1 MEQHNCYTTGA
12 IDMPTGDS
20 GRSRSAYSRTW
31 QDAAPTV
38 STVVKLELLVRD
50 LVKAAIDSIGQSFYG
65 SPDLI
70 DENSV
75 LPAPRRGHKLLI
87 AVLYTPSRWPHVA

>member
-1 MEQHNCYTTGA
+1 M
-12 IDMPTGDS
+12 
-20 GRSRSAYSRTW
+20 
-31 QDAAPTV
+31 
-38 STVVKLELLVRD
+38 RD

-75 LPAPRRGHKLLI
+75 LPAPRRGYKLLI